1 MKRIKL
7 FVFALLL
14 GSTVFSYA
22 QSPYS
27 MGVGAAV
34 GNVFGPS
41 FKVFV
46 TDNFAI
52 SADLSVRV
60 CPTIYEG
67 VSLTTFSLDLNPNF
81 MYESSITNNLYWLA
95 GGGVTLGYIFGLAA
109 YGDMMIGNSGRFGIN
124 ANGGIEYKFDIPLAI
139 QADVRPGY
147 GLLFNSGP
155 GVANGFDWA
164 AVATI
169 RYTF

>member
-1 MKRIKL
+1 
-7 FVFALLL
+7 
-14 GSTVFSYA
+14 
-22 QSPYS
+22 
-27 MGVGAAV
+27 
-34 GNVFGPS
+34 
-41 FKVFV
+41 
-46 TDNFAI
+46 
-52 SADLSVRV
+52 
-60 CPTIYEG
+60 
-67 VSLTTFSLDLNPNF
+67 

-95 GGGVTLGYIFGLAA
+95 GGGVTLGYIFGIAA
-109 YGDMMIGNSGRFGIN
+109 YGDMMIGDSGRFGIN
-124 ANGGIEYKFDIPLAI
+124 AIGGIEYKFDIPLSI